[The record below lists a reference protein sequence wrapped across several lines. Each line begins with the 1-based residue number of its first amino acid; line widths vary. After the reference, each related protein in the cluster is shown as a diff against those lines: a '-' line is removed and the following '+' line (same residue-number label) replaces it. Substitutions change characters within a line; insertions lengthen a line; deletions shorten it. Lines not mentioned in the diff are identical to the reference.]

1 MDQKE
6 ILEEEIEDIDSVQ
19 DDTQDEESSFGYDIT
34 SYGADY
40 TTEVIVNKMKKGD
53 IFVPL
58 FQRQYVWSITQASR
72 FIESLLLGLPVP
84 GIFLSKQGDSEKLM
98 IIDGQQR
105 VKTLEFFYDKLFH
118 GKKFV
123 LKNVQP
129 QFRDKTYDDLTD
141 DERRRLDGSIIHA
154 TIVKQDRPSDDQSSI
169 YYIFERLNTGGTILH
184 PQEIRAC
191 IFAGK
196 FNDLLKTLND
206 LSEWREIFG
215 PVNKRMKDR
224 ELILRFF
231 ALFYDHSKYKKPFKE
246 FLNRFMKDNRDVST
260 QDKKEFSEIF
270 SETIRKIFLALGPRA
285 FRIDGGRI
293 NAAFFESI
301 MIGVA
306 TQIKHGNNLPVEIIE
321 KAYANLL
328 NDDDFIA
335 ACKTGTSDEKKVNLR
350 VSRGIS
356 AFEIR

>member
-40 TTEVIVNKMKKGD
+40 TTEVIVNKMKRGD

-169 YYIFERLNTGGTILH
+169 YYIFERLNT
-184 PQEIRAC
+184 
-191 IFAGK
+191 
-196 FNDLLKTLND
+196 
-206 LSEWREIFG
+206 
-215 PVNKRMKDR
+215 
-224 ELILRFF
+224 
-231 ALFYDHSKYKKPFKE
+231 
-246 FLNRFMKDNRDVST
+246 
-260 QDKKEFSEIF
+260 
-270 SETIRKIFLALGPRA
+270 
-285 FRIDGGRI
+285 
-293 NAAFFESI
+293 
-301 MIGVA
+301 
-306 TQIKHGNNLPVEIIE
+306 
-321 KAYANLL
+321 
-328 NDDDFIA
+328 
-335 ACKTGTSDEKKVNLR
+335 
-350 VSRGIS
+350 
-356 AFEIR
+356 